1 MCIFVTQSGALGP
14 LFLSIYE
21 VTILGAAKQ
30 VTGSMYL
37 LELEDGYKIL
47 SDCGT
52 DMEREIDFET
62 PIINKSFFPFDAS
75 LINLV
80 VLTHAHIDHSGNI
93 PMLFREG
100 YEGQV
105 LCTPPTADLTE
116 LLLFDSANL
125 HLRRLKAAQGES
137 NKKHKQMDRLLR
149 KGDMYLQKDVEN
161 SLENFVTLQFNKKFT
176 NKPGLEITFF
186 PAGHLLGAAHLY
198 FSITEGE
205 EIKTLGFSGDI
216 GRNNYPL
223 HIDPQILPPVDY
235 LICESTYG
243 NRIHEDKVS
252 PMDAMEAIIKETCID
267 KPGRLVI
274 PAFSVGRTQAVLFTL
289 NRLIEE
295 RNFPAI
301 RVFTDSP
308 MGRSSTKIYAKYLS
322 YLNSEARS
330 FQKEYDELFDFDN
343 LVYLQSEKESN
354 AIQNY
359 HEPCV
364 IISSSGMITG
374 GRVEKHIADNISNSY
389 STILLI
395 GYSAEGT
402 LGRQLL
408 SGSETIKV
416 KDREYKVNARIRK
429 IDVFSGHADQL
440 GLLSFI
446 KNQQI
451 DKLKKVFLTH
461 GEEESMLEFSQEIQK
476 IGFKEVIL
484 PAKNETYLL

>member
-1 MCIFVTQSGALGP
+1 MKLQF
-14 LFLSIYE
+14 
-21 VTILGAAKQ
+21 LGAAKQ

-37 LELEDGYKIL
+37 LELEYGYKIL
-47 SDCGT
+47 IDCGT

-62 PIINKSFFPFDAS
+62 PIVNKSFFPFDAS

-176 NKPGLEITFF
+176 IKPGLEITFF

-198 FSITEGE
+198 FSITEGA

-389 STILLI
+389 ATILLI

-408 SGSETIKV
+408 AGSETIKV

-429 IDVFSGHADQL
+429 IDVFSGHADQS

>member
-1 MCIFVTQSGALGP
+1 MKLQF
-14 LFLSIYE
+14 
-21 VTILGAAKQ
+21 LGAAKQ

-47 SDCGT
+47 IDCGT

-62 PIINKSFFPFDAS
+62 PIVNKSFFPFDAS

-176 NKPGLEITFF
+176 IKPGLEITFF

-198 FSITEGE
+198 FSITEGA

-389 STILLI
+389 ATILLI

-440 GLLSFI
+440 GLLDFI
-446 KNQQI
+446 KNQQV

>member
-1 MCIFVTQSGALGP
+1 MKLQF
-14 LFLSIYE
+14 
-21 VTILGAAKQ
+21 LGAAKQ

-47 SDCGT
+47 IDCGT

-62 PIINKSFFPFDAS
+62 PLVNKSFFPFDAS

-176 NKPGLEITFF
+176 IKPGLEITFF

-322 YLNSEARS
+322 YLNSEART

-389 STILLI
+389 ATILLI

-440 GLLSFI
+440 GLLGFI
-446 KNQQI
+446 KNQQV

>member
-1 MCIFVTQSGALGP
+1 MKLQF
-14 LFLSIYE
+14 
-21 VTILGAAKQ
+21 LGAAKQ

-47 SDCGT
+47 IDCGT

-62 PIINKSFFPFDAS
+62 PIVNKSFFPFDVS

-176 NKPGLEITFF
+176 IKPGLEITFF

-205 EIKTLGFSGDI
+205 EIKTIGFSGDI

-235 LICESTYG
+235 LVSESTYG

-252 PMDAMEAIIKETCID
+252 PMDAMEEIIRETCID

-274 PAFSVGRTQAVLFTL
+274 PAFSVGRTQAVLYTL

-322 YLNSEARS
+322 YLNPEARS

-389 STILLI
+389 ATILLI

-408 SGSETIKV
+408 AGSETIKV

-440 GLLSFI
+440 GLLSFM

-461 GEEESMLEFSQEIQK
+461 GEEESMLEFRHEIQK
-476 IGFKEVIL
+476 LGFNEVIL
-484 PAKNETYLL
+484 PTKNETYLL

>member
-1 MCIFVTQSGALGP
+1 MKLQF
-14 LFLSIYE
+14 
-21 VTILGAAKQ
+21 LGAAKQ

-47 SDCGT
+47 IDCGT

-62 PIINKSFFPFDAS
+62 PIVNKSFFPFDAS

-176 NKPGLEITFF
+176 IKPGLEITFF

-389 STILLI
+389 ATILLI

-408 SGSETIKV
+408 AGSETIKV

>member
-1 MCIFVTQSGALGP
+1 MKLQF
-14 LFLSIYE
+14 
-21 VTILGAAKQ
+21 LGAAKQ

-47 SDCGT
+47 IDCGT

-176 NKPGLEITFF
+176 IKPGLEITFF

-198 FSITEGE
+198 FSITEGD

-274 PAFSVGRTQAVLFTL
+274 PAFSVGRTQAVLYTL

-322 YLNSEARS
+322 YLNPEARS

-389 STILLI
+389 ATILLI

-408 SGSETIKV
+408 AGSETIKV

-461 GEEESMLEFSQEIQK
+461 GEEESMLEFRHEIQK
-476 IGFKEVIL
+476 VGFKEVIL

>member
-1 MCIFVTQSGALGP
+1 
-14 LFLSIYE
+14 
-21 VTILGAAKQ
+21 
-30 VTGSMYL
+30 
-37 LELEDGYKIL
+37 
-47 SDCGT
+47 
-52 DMEREIDFET
+52 
-62 PIINKSFFPFDAS
+62 
-75 LINLV
+75 
-80 VLTHAHIDHSGNI
+80 
-93 PMLFREG
+93 MLFREG

-176 NKPGLEITFF
+176 IKPGLEITFF

-198 FSITEGE
+198 FSITEGD

-274 PAFSVGRTQAVLFTL
+274 PAFSVGRTQAVLYTL

-322 YLNSEARS
+322 YLNPEARS

-389 STILLI
+389 ATILLI

-408 SGSETIKV
+408 AGSETIKV

-461 GEEESMLEFSQEIQK
+461 GEEESMLEFRHEIQK

>member
-1 MCIFVTQSGALGP
+1 MKLQF
-14 LFLSIYE
+14 
-21 VTILGAAKQ
+21 LGAAKQ

-37 LELEDGYKIL
+37 LELEDDYKIL
-47 SDCGT
+47 IDCGT

-62 PIINKSFFPFDAS
+62 PIVNKSFFPFDAS

-176 NKPGLEITFF
+176 IKPGLEITFF

-198 FSITEGE
+198 FSITEGA

-308 MGRSSTKIYAKYLS
+308 MGRSSTKIYTKYLS

-389 STILLI
+389 ATILLI

>member
-1 MCIFVTQSGALGP
+1 MKLQF
-14 LFLSIYE
+14 
-21 VTILGAAKQ
+21 LGAAKQ

-47 SDCGT
+47 IDCGT

-176 NKPGLEITFF
+176 IKPGLEITFF

-198 FSITEGE
+198 FSIAEGD

-274 PAFSVGRTQAVLFTL
+274 PAFSVGRTQAVLYTL

-322 YLNSEARS
+322 YLNPEARS

-389 STILLI
+389 ATILLI

-408 SGSETIKV
+408 AGSETIKV

-461 GEEESMLEFSQEIQK
+461 GEEESMLEFRHEIQK

>member
-1 MCIFVTQSGALGP
+1 MKLQF
-14 LFLSIYE
+14 
-21 VTILGAAKQ
+21 LGAAKQ
-30 VTGSMYL
+30 VTGSMYM

-47 SDCGT
+47 IDCGT

-62 PIINKSFFPFDAS
+62 PIINKFFFPFDAS

-176 NKPGLEITFF
+176 IKPGLEITFF

-198 FSITEGE
+198 FSITEGG

-235 LICESTYG
+235 LVCESTYG

-274 PAFSVGRTQAVLFTL
+274 PAFSVGRTQAVLYTL

-389 STILLI
+389 ATILLI

-440 GLLSFI
+440 GLLGFI

>member
-1 MCIFVTQSGALGP
+1 MKLQF
-14 LFLSIYE
+14 
-21 VTILGAAKQ
+21 LGAAKQ

-47 SDCGT
+47 IDCGT

-149 KGDMYLQKDVEN
+149 KGDLYLQKDVEN

-176 NKPGLEITFF
+176 IKPGLEITFF

-198 FSITEGE
+198 FSITEGD

-274 PAFSVGRTQAVLFTL
+274 PAFSVGRTQAVLYTL

-322 YLNSEARS
+322 YLNPEARS

-389 STILLI
+389 ATILLI

-408 SGSETIKV
+408 AGSETIKV

-440 GLLSFI
+440 GLLFFI

-461 GEEESMLEFSQEIQK
+461 GEEESMLEFRHEIQK

>member
-1 MCIFVTQSGALGP
+1 MKLQF
-14 LFLSIYE
+14 
-21 VTILGAAKQ
+21 LGAAKQ

-47 SDCGT
+47 IDCGT

-62 PIINKSFFPFDAS
+62 PIVNKSFFPFDAS

-176 NKPGLEITFF
+176 IKPGLEITFF

-389 STILLI
+389 ATILLI

-440 GLLSFI
+440 GLLGFI
-446 KNQQI
+446 KNQQV

-476 IGFKEVIL
+476 NGFKEVIL
-484 PAKNETYLL
+484 SAKNETYLL

>member
-1 MCIFVTQSGALGP
+1 MKLQF
-14 LFLSIYE
+14 
-21 VTILGAAKQ
+21 LGAAKQ

-47 SDCGT
+47 IDCGT

-62 PIINKSFFPFDAS
+62 PIVNKSFFPFDAS

-93 PMLFREG
+93 PMLYREG

-149 KGDMYLQKDVEN
+149 KGDLYLQKDVEN
-161 SLENFVTLQFNKKFT
+161 CLENFVTLQFNKKFT
-176 NKPGLEITFF
+176 IKPGLEITFF

-198 FSITEGE
+198 FSIAE
-205 EIKTLGFSGDI
+205 EDGIKTLGFSGDI

-223 HIDPQILPPVDY
+223 HIDPQVLPPVDY
-235 LICESTYG
+235 LVCESTYG

-252 PMDAMEAIIKETCID
+252 PMDAMEAIIRETCID

-389 STILLI
+389 ATILLI

-476 IGFKEVIL
+476 LGFKEVIL
-484 PAKNETYLL
+484 PSKNETYLL

>member
-1 MCIFVTQSGALGP
+1 MKLQF
-14 LFLSIYE
+14 
-21 VTILGAAKQ
+21 LGAAKQ

-47 SDCGT
+47 IDCGT

-149 KGDMYLQKDVEN
+149 KGDLYLQKDVEN

-176 NKPGLEITFF
+176 IKPGLEITFY

-198 FSITEGE
+198 FSITEGD

-243 NRIHEDKVS
+243 NRIHEDKIS

-274 PAFSVGRTQAVLFTL
+274 PAFSVGRTQAVLYTL

-322 YLNSEARS
+322 YLNPEARS

-359 HEPCV
+359 HQPCV

-389 STILLI
+389 ATILLI

-408 SGSETIKV
+408 AGSETIKV

-440 GLLSFI
+440 ELLSFI

-451 DKLKKVFLTH
+451 GKLKKVFLTH

-476 IGFKEVIL
+476 LGFNEVIL

>member
-1 MCIFVTQSGALGP
+1 MKLQF
-14 LFLSIYE
+14 
-21 VTILGAAKQ
+21 LGAAKQ

-47 SDCGT
+47 IDCGT

-62 PIINKSFFPFDAS
+62 PIVNKSFFPFDAS

-176 NKPGLEITFF
+176 IKPGLEITFF

-389 STILLI
+389 ATILLI

-408 SGSETIKV
+408 AGSETIKV

-440 GLLSFI
+440 GLLGFI
-446 KNQQI
+446 KNQQV

-461 GEEESMLEFSQEIQK
+461 GEEESMLEFSQEIKK

>member
-1 MCIFVTQSGALGP
+1 MKLQF
-14 LFLSIYE
+14 
-21 VTILGAAKQ
+21 LGAAKQ

-47 SDCGT
+47 IDCGT
-52 DMEREIDFET
+52 DMERDIDFET
-62 PIINKSFFPFDAS
+62 PIVNKSFFPFDAS

-93 PMLFREG
+93 PMLYREG

-125 HLRRLKAAQGES
+125 HLRRLNAAQGES

-149 KGDMYLQKDVEN
+149 KGDLYLQKDVEN

-176 NKPGLEITFF
+176 IKPGLEITFF

-198 FSITEGE
+198 FSIYEAEGL
-205 EIKTLGFSGDI
+205 KTLGFSGDL

-223 HIDPQILPPVDY
+223 HIDPQSLPPVDY
-235 LICESTYG
+235 LVCESTYG

-252 PMDAMEAIIKETCID
+252 PMDAMESIIRETCID
-267 KPGRLVI
+267 KPGRLII
-274 PAFSVGRTQAVLFTL
+274 PAFSVGRTQAVLYTL

-301 RVFTDSP
+301 RIFTDSP

-359 HEPCV
+359 HQPCV

-389 STILLI
+389 ATILLI

-408 SGSETIKV
+408 SGAETIKV

-440 GLLSFI
+440 GLLGFI

-461 GEEESMLEFSQEIQK
+461 GEEDSMLEFSHEIQK
-476 IGFKEVIL
+476 LGFKDVIL
-484 PAKNETYLL
+484 PAKLETYLL

>member
-1 MCIFVTQSGALGP
+1 MKLQF
-14 LFLSIYE
+14 
-21 VTILGAAKQ
+21 LGATKQ

-47 SDCGT
+47 IDCGT

-62 PIINKSFFPFDAS
+62 PIVNQSFFPFDAS

-125 HLRRLKAAQGES
+125 HLRKLKAAQGES

-149 KGDMYLQKDVEN
+149 KGDLYLQKDVEN

-176 NKPGLEITFF
+176 IKPGLEITFY

-198 FSITEGE
+198 FSITEGDE
-205 EIKTLGFSGDI
+205 VKTIGFSGDI
-216 GRNNYPL
+216 GRNDYPL
-223 HIDPQILPPVDY
+223 HIDPQILPPVDF

-243 NRIHEDKVS
+243 NRIHEDKIS
-252 PMDAMEAIIKETCID
+252 PMDAMESIIKETCID
-267 KPGRLVI
+267 KPGRLII
-274 PAFSVGRTQAVLFTL
+274 PAFSVGRTQAVLYTL

-322 YLNSEARS
+322 YLNAEARS

-389 STILLI
+389 ATILLI

-408 SGSETIKV
+408 AGSETIKV

-446 KNQQI
+446 KHQQT
-451 DKLKKVFLTH
+451 DKLKKVFLSH
-461 GEEESMLEFSQEIQK
+461 GEEESMLEFKKEIHNL
-476 IGFKEVIL
+476 GFKEVIL
-484 PAKNETYLL
+484 PAKNETFLL

>member
-1 MCIFVTQSGALGP
+1 MKLQF
-14 LFLSIYE
+14 
-21 VTILGAAKQ
+21 LGAAKQ

-47 SDCGT
+47 IDCGT

-62 PIINKSFFPFDAS
+62 PITNKSFFPFDAS

-176 NKPGLEITFF
+176 IKPGLEITFF

-198 FSITEGE
+198 FSITEGD

-274 PAFSVGRTQAVLFTL
+274 PAFSVGRTQAVLYTL

-322 YLNSEARS
+322 YLNPEARS

-389 STILLI
+389 ATILLI

-408 SGSETIKV
+408 AGSETIKV

-461 GEEESMLEFSQEIQK
+461 GEEESMLEFRHEIQK

>member
-1 MCIFVTQSGALGP
+1 MKLQF
-14 LFLSIYE
+14 
-21 VTILGAAKQ
+21 LGAAKQ

-47 SDCGT
+47 IDCGT

-176 NKPGLEITFF
+176 IKPGLEITFF

-198 FSITEGE
+198 FSITEGD

-243 NRIHEDKVS
+243 NRIHEDKIS
-252 PMDAMEAIIKETCID
+252 PMYAMEAIIKETCID

-274 PAFSVGRTQAVLFTL
+274 PAFSVGRTQAVLYTL

-322 YLNSEARS
+322 YLNPEAKS

-359 HEPCV
+359 HQPCV

-389 STILLI
+389 ATILLI

-408 SGSETIKV
+408 AGSETIKV

-476 IGFKEVIL
+476 LGFNEVIL
-484 PAKNETYLL
+484 PDKNETYLL

>member
-1 MCIFVTQSGALGP
+1 MKLQF
-14 LFLSIYE
+14 
-21 VTILGAAKQ
+21 LGAAKQ

-47 SDCGT
+47 IDCGT

-137 NKKHKQMDRLLR
+137 NKKHKHMDRLLR

-176 NKPGLEITFF
+176 IKPGLEITFF

-198 FSITEGE
+198 FSITEGD

-274 PAFSVGRTQAVLFTL
+274 PAFSVGRTQAVLYTL

-322 YLNSEARS
+322 YLNPEARS

-389 STILLI
+389 ATILLI

-408 SGSETIKV
+408 AGSETIKV

-461 GEEESMLEFSQEIQK
+461 GEEESMLEFRHEIQK

>member
-1 MCIFVTQSGALGP
+1 MKLQF
-14 LFLSIYE
+14 
-21 VTILGAAKQ
+21 LGAAKQ

-47 SDCGT
+47 IDCGT

-62 PIINKSFFPFDAS
+62 PIVNKSFFPFDAS

-176 NKPGLEITFF
+176 IKPGLEITFF

-205 EIKTLGFSGDI
+205 EIKTIGFSGDI

-235 LICESTYG
+235 LVSESTYG

-252 PMDAMEAIIKETCID
+252 PMDAMEEIIRETCID

-274 PAFSVGRTQAVLFTL
+274 PAFSVGRTQAVLYTL

-322 YLNSEARS
+322 YLNPEARS

-389 STILLI
+389 ATILLI

-408 SGSETIKV
+408 AGSETIKV

-461 GEEESMLEFSQEIQK
+461 GEEESMLEFRHEIQK
-476 IGFKEVIL
+476 LGFNEVIL
-484 PAKNETYLL
+484 PTKNETYLL

>member
-1 MCIFVTQSGALGP
+1 MKLQF
-14 LFLSIYE
+14 
-21 VTILGAAKQ
+21 LGAAKQ

-47 SDCGT
+47 IDCGT
-52 DMEREIDFET
+52 DMEREIDFEA

-149 KGDMYLQKDVEN
+149 KGDLYLQKDVEN
-161 SLENFVTLQFNKKFT
+161 CLENFVTLQFNKKFT
-176 NKPGLEITFF
+176 IKPGLEITFF

-198 FSITEGE
+198 FSITEGD

-243 NRIHEDKVS
+243 NRIHEDKLS

-274 PAFSVGRTQAVLFTL
+274 PAFSVGRTQAVLYTL

-359 HEPCV
+359 HQPCV

-389 STILLI
+389 ATILLI

-408 SGSETIKV
+408 AGSETIKV

-429 IDVFSGHADQL
+429 IDVFSGHADQI

-446 KNQQI
+446 RNQQI

-461 GEEESMLEFSQEIQK
+461 GEEESMLEFKHEIQN
-476 IGFKEVIL
+476 IGFREVIL

>member
-1 MCIFVTQSGALGP
+1 MKLQF
-14 LFLSIYE
+14 
-21 VTILGAAKQ
+21 LGAAKQ

-47 SDCGT
+47 IDCGT

-62 PIINKSFFPFDAS
+62 PIVNKSFFPFDAS

-176 NKPGLEITFF
+176 IKPGLEITFF

-205 EIKTLGFSGDI
+205 EIKTIGFSGDI

-235 LICESTYG
+235 LVSESTYG

-252 PMDAMEAIIKETCID
+252 PMDAMEEIIRETCID

-274 PAFSVGRTQAVLFTL
+274 PAFSVGRTQAVLYTL

-322 YLNSEARS
+322 YLNPEARS

-389 STILLI
+389 ATILLI

-408 SGSETIKV
+408 AGSETIKV

-440 GLLSFI
+440 GLLSLM

-461 GEEESMLEFSQEIQK
+461 GEEESMLEFRHEIQK
-476 IGFKEVIL
+476 LGFNEVIL
-484 PAKNETYLL
+484 PTKNETYLL

>member
-1 MCIFVTQSGALGP
+1 MKLQF
-14 LFLSIYE
+14 
-21 VTILGAAKQ
+21 LGAAKQ

-47 SDCGT
+47 IDCGT

-149 KGDMYLQKDVEN
+149 KGDLYLQKDVEN

-176 NKPGLEITFF
+176 IKPGLEITFF

-198 FSITEGE
+198 FSITEGDA
-205 EIKTLGFSGDI
+205 IKTLGFSGDL

-252 PMDAMEAIIKETCID
+252 PMDAMEDIIRETCID

-274 PAFSVGRTQAVLFTL
+274 PAFSVGRTQAVLYTL

-322 YLNSEARS
+322 YLNPEARA

-389 STILLI
+389 ATILLI

-408 SGSETIKV
+408 AGSETIKV

-446 KNQQI
+446 KDQQI

-476 IGFKEVIL
+476 LGFNEVIL

>member
-1 MCIFVTQSGALGP
+1 MKLQF
-14 LFLSIYE
+14 
-21 VTILGAAKQ
+21 LGAAKQ

-47 SDCGT
+47 IDCGT

-62 PIINKSFFPFDAS
+62 PIVNKSFFPFDAS

-116 LLLFDSANL
+116 LLLFDYANL

-176 NKPGLEITFF
+176 IKPGLEITFF

-205 EIKTLGFSGDI
+205 EIKTIGFSGDI

-235 LICESTYG
+235 LVSESTYG

-252 PMDAMEAIIKETCID
+252 PMDAMEEIIRETCID

-274 PAFSVGRTQAVLFTL
+274 PAFSVGRTQAVLYTL

-322 YLNSEARS
+322 YLNPEARS

-389 STILLI
+389 ATILLI

-408 SGSETIKV
+408 AGSETIKV

-440 GLLSFI
+440 GLLSFM

-461 GEEESMLEFSQEIQK
+461 GEEESMLEFRHEIQK
-476 IGFKEVIL
+476 LGFNEVIL
-484 PAKNETYLL
+484 PTKNETYLL

>member
-1 MCIFVTQSGALGP
+1 MKLQFLG
-14 LFLSIYE
+14 
-21 VTILGAAKQ
+21 VAKQ

-47 SDCGT
+47 IDCGT

-62 PIINKSFFPFDAS
+62 PITNKSFFPFDAS

-149 KGDMYLQKDVEN
+149 KGDLYLQKDVEN

-176 NKPGLEITFF
+176 IKPGLEITFF

-198 FSITEGE
+198 FSIAEGD

-274 PAFSVGRTQAVLFTL
+274 PAFSVGRTQAVLYTL

-322 YLNSEARS
+322 YLNPEARS
-330 FQKEYDELFDFDN
+330 FQREYDELFDFDN

-359 HEPCV
+359 HQPCV

-389 STILLI
+389 ATILLI

-476 IGFKEVIL
+476 LGFNEVIL
-484 PAKNETYLL
+484 PTKNETYLL

>member
-1 MCIFVTQSGALGP
+1 MKLQF
-14 LFLSIYE
+14 
-21 VTILGAAKQ
+21 LGAAKQ

-47 SDCGT
+47 IDCGT

-176 NKPGLEITFF
+176 IKPGLEITFF

-198 FSITEGE
+198 FSITEGD

-274 PAFSVGRTQAVLFTL
+274 PAFSVGRTQAVLYTL

-322 YLNSEARS
+322 YLNPEARF

-389 STILLI
+389 ATILLI

-408 SGSETIKV
+408 AGSETIKV

-461 GEEESMLEFSQEIQK
+461 GEEESMLEFRHEIQK

>member
-1 MCIFVTQSGALGP
+1 MKLQF
-14 LFLSIYE
+14 
-21 VTILGAAKQ
+21 LGAAKQ

-47 SDCGT
+47 IDCGT

-176 NKPGLEITFF
+176 IKPGLEITFF

-198 FSITEGE
+198 FSITEGD

-223 HIDPQILPPVDY
+223 HIDPQILPPVDF

-243 NRIHEDKVS
+243 NRIHEDKIS
-252 PMDAMEAIIKETCID
+252 PMDAMEAIIEETCID
-267 KPGRLVI
+267 KPGRLII
-274 PAFSVGRTQAVLFTL
+274 PAFSVGRTQAVLYTL

-322 YLNSEARS
+322 YLNPEARS

-359 HEPCV
+359 HQPCV

-389 STILLI
+389 ATILLI

-408 SGSETIKV
+408 AGSETIKV

-476 IGFKEVIL
+476 LGFNEVIL